1 MASTD
6 NTDNAT
12 GVKHHNVKSWN
23 GNGNDDGSLSVIKE
37 EPARPSSKNAEMVDV
52 EKHGVGAKSAH
63 APAVV
68 LKRKLKS
75 RHLQMI
81 AIGTI
86 RSFFRS
92 VSIREHIR

>member
-6 NTDNAT
+6 TDNAAAALKHDD
-12 GVKHHNVKSWN
+12 VKPLHGN
-23 GNGNDDGSLSVIKE
+23 GNGNDEGSLNIIAE
-37 EPARPSSKNAEMVDV
+37 EPESPSSNNAGGMVDV
-52 EKHGVGAKSAH
+52 EKHGVGAKSAQ
-63 APAVV
+63 APTLA

-86 RSFFRS
+86 IL
-92 VSIREHIR
+92 VSIDEHPR